1 MIIRKSRGWAGLEA
15 WLLFFTSSFGP
26 HSLLV
31 PTYHHRQGCFSPTIQ
46 LRIYDHSKHTLSSV
60 WDWQCLQRLCNSFDF
75 EEIYSLFA
83 SFPVTTHKLFDKW
96 FRETR
101 QTQAFWERFCF
112 SPQFRQGKCM
122 MVSASRHNAV
132 LTLSSR
138 RSKAAFKGT
147 ASFYSVLGAPVGR
160 LYEGVFHKLPITQT
174 QHCHHVLLF
183 SLFIVY
189 TSLVNCTWK
198 TVTSVLPFL
207 LAESKVRGNA
217 KKGRF

>member
-1 MIIRKSRGWAGLEA
+1 MTILNIHWVLYEIGSVFKDFAIPLILKKSIVYLQAFQW
-15 WLLFFTSSFGP
+15 
-26 HSLLV
+26 
-31 PTYHHRQGCFSPTIQ
+31 Q
-46 LRIYDHSKHTLSSV
+46 LS
-60 WDWQCLQRLCNSFDF
+60 
-75 EEIYSLFA
+75 
-83 SFPVTTHKLFDKW
+83 HKLFDKW

-189 TSLVNCTWK
+189 TSMVDCTRK
-198 TVTSVLPFL
+198 TLTSVLPFL